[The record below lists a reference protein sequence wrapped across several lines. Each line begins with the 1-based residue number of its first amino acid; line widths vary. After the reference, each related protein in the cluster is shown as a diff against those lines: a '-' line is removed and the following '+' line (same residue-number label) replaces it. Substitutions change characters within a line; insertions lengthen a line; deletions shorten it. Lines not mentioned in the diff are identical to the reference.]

1 MRESISLKGSTLLH
15 GANFVAQNRDRSSHA
30 PERPAKSLPWSS
42 NGSKASLDKML
53 YNATLHDVRLFS
65 SEHRSR
71 ELAAYSEGYD
81 ESSV

>member
-1 MRESISLKGSTLLH
+1 MAQTLSHKL
-15 GANFVAQNRDRSSHA
+15 DRSSHA

-53 YNATLHDVRLFS
+53 HNATLHDVRLFS

-71 ELAAYSEGYD
+71 KLDAHSERYD